1 MKLRKIVLTLACV
14 VTLAG
19 CNFNKIL
26 IDSPT
31 GPSSTLTPTPTP
43 TPVATPSPTPVAEGL
58 GEGAYVRVGVFAYSC
73 PAGVTAPRNG
83 SGELPLA
90 CTAHV
95 TATPKDKNGD
105 DIPASQHG
113 PSISWVVSG
122 PVLCTAP
129 TEPFNRDCRGLAAG
143 TAQLRA
149 TVKGVTGTLDLT
161 VVP

>member
-1 MKLRKIVLTLACV
+1 MKFSKVVAVACV
-14 VTLAG
+14 VLALAG
-19 CNFNKIL
+19 CNLTKID
-26 IDSPT
+26 IGRNPNE
-31 GPSSTLTPTPTP
+31 P
-43 TPVATPSPTPVAEGL
+43 TPVATPTPTPAPTASPTPAAEGL
-58 GEGAYVRVGVFAYSC
+58 GEGAYVRVGVFGYSC
-73 PAGVTAPRNG
+73 PSGVNAPRNG
-83 SGELPLA
+83 SGELPLS

-105 DIPASQHG
+105 DIPASLHG

-122 PVLCTAP
+122 PVVCTAP
-129 TEPFNRDCRGLAAG
+129 SEPFNRDCRGVAAG